1 MLAPSKSA
9 VPDIFSEAVIAD
21 PHPAYA
27 TLRSM
32 GVARDER
39 NDLWVLTRHA
49 HVLEALHNPTVFSSA
64 DGYGEF
70 MSGRIGPTASSGDR
84 AAALGF
90 DAVLGSRVLI
100 ASDPP
105 DHTTLRR
112 VVSRPFTK
120 RTISKWEEMARALTD
135 ELVDDLVRKIGDEGA
150 ADFTQDLAI
159 PLPVTLI
166 AEILGIPKERMLDF
180 RRWSEALVGSLAA
193 EVDLAVVGPDMAE
206 MSQFFWEVV
215 DERRIDPGDDL
226 ISQIAMATPDGEELS
241 TMEVVMFCILLL
253 VAGNETTTNLLG
265 NIQHAFWA
273 QPDQWQ
279 RLVADPSLAS
289 AAVEEGLRHGG
300 PVQGLFRRTTAAYEL
315 GGVEIPAQANVY
327 LGFAAANRDEDV
339 FPGGDRFDIGR
350 EVTEQLAFGHGIHYC
365 LGAQLARLETRI
377 VLEALASRG
386 LMLTPAGEAV
396 PTANSVLRG
405 FSSIPVSMDNNV
417 TKM

>member
-1 MLAPSKSA
+1 MPDPSTSA
-9 VPDIFSEAVIAD
+9 IPNIFSAPVIAD
-21 PHPAYA
+21 PYPAYA
-27 TLRSM
+27 ALRSV
-32 GVARDER
+32 GVARDEN
-39 NDLWVLTRHA
+39 NDLWLLTRHA

-64 DGYGEF
+64 GGYGEF
-70 MSGRIGPTASSGDR
+70 MSGRIGPNAGGDR
-84 AAALGF
+84 ATALGF
-90 DAVLGSRVLI
+90 DQVLGSRVLI

-120 RTISKWEEMARALTD
+120 RTISTWESMARTLAD
-135 ELVDDLVRKIGDEGA
+135 RLVDALVHQIDVEGS

-166 AEILGIPKERMLDF
+166 AEILGIPAERMRDF

-193 EVDLAVVGPDMAE
+193 EVDLSVVGADMGE
-206 MSQFFWEVV
+206 MSQYFWEIA
-215 DERRIDPGDDL
+215 EKRRVAPGHDL

-241 TMEVVMFCILLL
+241 TIEVVMFCILVL

-265 NIQHAFWA
+265 NVQYAFWA

-279 RLVADPSLAS
+279 RLIDDPSLAS

-300 PVQGLFRRTTAAYEL
+300 PVQGLFRRTTAAYEI
-315 GGVEIPAQANVY
+315 GGVEIPEHANVY

-339 FPGGDRFDIGR
+339 FPDGDRFDVGR

-365 LGAQLARLETRI
+365 LGSQLARLETH
-377 VLEALASRG
+377 VVFEALASRG
-386 LMLTPAGEAV
+386 LMLAPAGAPV
-396 PTANSVLRG
+396 PTANPVLRG
-405 FSSIPVSMDNNV
+405 FSSIPVTIDR
-417 TKM
+417 